1 MRIGIFVDISNL
13 YHTCIRKYD
22 RKVNFRKL
30 LHLLFDKKEDTVSKS
45 ICYGVGSTHNEKFIN
60 YLKSVGFQ
68 EINMKKPKAF
78 DDGTTK
84 ADQDSQI
91 IADIARYMD
100 EFDRLI
106 LVSADGDFAPI
117 LQLAKDRGKHI
128 CVVGCGISFEL
139 SNIAHSWWE
148 VPETILETDKTA

>member
-1 MRIGIFVDISNL
+1 MRVGIFVDISNL
-13 YHTCIRKYD
+13 YHTCNRKYG
-22 RKVNFRKL
+22 RKVNFRKMLKL
-30 LHLLFDKKEDTVSKS
+30 LIEEKDSISKS

-60 YLKSVGFQ
+60 YLKSVGFRDVN
-68 EINMKKPKAF
+68 IKKPKGF
-78 DDGTTK
+78 SDGSMK

-91 IADIARYMD
+91 IADIARYMED
-100 EFDRLI
+100 FDRLI

-117 LQLAKDRGKHI
+117 LQLAKDRGKHV
-128 CVVGCGISFEL
+128 CVFGCGISFEL